1 MILSREEFT
10 GAQHRLHTVPV
21 NANSSHVQCSVIA
34 TGARSARDRVLH
46 FLPREVKFYSFSF
59 HVIDLFLFS
68 AFFNPIDFY
77 IILNRVL
84 LPNTCAIQQ
93 HKYLK
98 HGGREFVASQK

>member
-34 TGARSARDRVLH
+34 SGARSARDRVLH

-59 HVIDLFLFS
+59 HVIDLFPFQRLFQ
-68 AFFNPIDFY
+68 P
-77 IILNRVL
+77 NRL
-84 LPNTCAIQQ
+84 LY
-93 HKYLK
+93 YLEQGTFTEHVCYSTK
-98 HGGREFVASQK
+98 